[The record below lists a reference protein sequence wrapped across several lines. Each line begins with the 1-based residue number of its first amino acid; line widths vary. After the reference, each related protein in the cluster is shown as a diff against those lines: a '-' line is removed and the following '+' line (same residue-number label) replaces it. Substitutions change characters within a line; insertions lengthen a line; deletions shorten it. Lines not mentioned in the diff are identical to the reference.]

1 MCIRDR
7 SLGKFLHLPRFFNL
21 ILLLILI
28 IFYTILCGASVPV
41 MRASIMGLLSIIAL
55 YLEEKSTAQHLLS
68 IIALI
73 LLLFDPL
80 LLFNISFQL
89 SFASTSGLVY
99 LMPILRSKLNK
110 LKLPSLLTDNLALT
124 MSAQI
129 FAFPIIVW
137 YFTSLSLSS
146 LLANLII
153 IPLLEILIIL
163 GLIAFILGFIFLF
176 MS

>member
-1 MCIRDR
+1 
-7 SLGKFLHLPRFFNL
+7 
-21 ILLLILI
+21 
-28 IFYTILCGASVPV
+28 
-41 MRASIMGLLSIIAL
+41 MGLLSIIAL

-89 SFASTSGLVY
+89 SFASTAGLVY

-110 LKLPSLLTDNLALT
+110 LKVPSLLTDNLVLT
-124 MSAQI
+124 ISAQI
-129 FAFPIIVW
+129 FAFPIIIW

-163 GLIAFILGFIFLF
+163 GLIAFILGFIFPFITKILF
-176 MS
+176 IFASLILSISNEATFYSPKFPLLVFMYRH